1 MIFDWCKDGVAEVVG
16 EEVEEV
22 TLVSAGAVVDSE
34 DGVEARRKPAY
45 EAAKR
50 KTRTSLGVNPA
61 KAAPSWISECRC
73 GTEYS

>member
-1 MIFDWCKDGVAEVVG
+1 MIFDWCKDGVAEAVG

-22 TLVSAGAVVDSE
+22 TLVSAGAAVDSE
-34 DGVEARRKPAY
+34 DWVEARRKPAY

-50 KTRTSLGVNPA
+50 KTRTRLPVNPA
-61 KAAPSWISECRC
+61 KAAPSWISECRR

>member
-1 MIFDWCKDGVAEVVG
+1 MAEVVV

-22 TLVSAGAVVDSE
+22 TLVSAGAVVAGE
-34 DGVEARRKPAY
+34 DCVEARRKPAY

-50 KTRTSLGVNPA
+50 KTRTRLPVNPA
-61 KAAPSWISECRC
+61 KAAPSWISECGC